1 MRVKFEMGSSW
12 LRGVERNPATWQ
24 ARWSLF
30 VSSRASIGAEQ
41 EEQELV
47 EVFSSMLDKSMPAG
61 RAEPGWRS
69 GEFGEVGKDEEVKE
83 KIRVLA
89 RASAGGGMPSSGP
102 GPSPVPSCFFDI
114 LFKKNVYSFISG
126 ILDGYDEWAVFIVRS
141 EIP

>member
-1 MRVKFEMGSSW
+1 MEPVSG
-12 LRGVERNPATWQ
+12 
-24 ARWSLF
+24 

-69 GEFGEVGKDEEVKE
+69 GGFGEVGKDEEVKE

-89 RASAGGGMPSSGP
+89 RASLKQEAACRHLGLGRAPFLRASSIF
-102 GPSPVPSCFFDI
+102 VLI
-114 LFKKNVYSFISG
+114 LITSSRA
-126 ILDGYDEWAVFIVRS
+126 L
-141 EIP
+141 